1 VDVKVALSVGT
12 GFTTPAYWGEI
23 SRAVDIDFADVNGD
37 GSDDFVVTLLSSPR
51 DDVVVQYASASG
63 FGGAGVLGEN
73 VCPHQATC
81 RMDDMNGD
89 GKLDLVAFEKDG
101 LLDNGLLPSAFRPHR
116 LARVQVHLSLGT
128 QLAAGVA
135 NYHELDC
142 RGDRCLLVDVD
153 GDDLP
158 DVVEPFGSTIAGLGG
173 DDLWVSLNNGITTNT
188 LPGDIGSVGSG
199 LCVPEPDEPSPLWK
213 PISTFPVEEV
223 AATSADL
230 YALSSGG
237 ETVMRHTGGATWALS
252 FASGLFAPVTGI
264 GATEANVY
272 MSRWGG
278 ILEQVSD
285 GVWSAI
291 GSMVSGSA
299 WSKVV
304 PGSSLLFATGGGYGF
319 GAIYAYDCPCG
330 SWNGL
335 DVIPGWTVVDGLSTL
350 DGSSADWAAGGVYV
364 GGDPFHVTQQ
374 LLYRRDS
381 AGVWAFDVPSETWT
395 QVGGP
400 AGEIWAGGTWVFAT
414 SPSNGDLY
422 AREWQDPDWVWSR
435 ISGPASQFAADA
447 DSGALYRLGGNGVE
461 KWGGGTS
468 WVALGADAEQIFAS
482 RGRVFRTEVGT
493 GLLYEFDPD

>member
-1 VDVKVALSVGT
+1 
-12 GFTTPAYWGEI
+12 
-23 SRAVDIDFADVNGD
+23 
-37 GSDDFVVTLLSSPR
+37 
-51 DDVVVQYASASG
+51 
-63 FGGAGVLGEN
+63 
-73 VCPHQATC
+73 
-81 RMDDMNGD
+81 MNGD

-237 ETVMRHTGGATWALS
+237 ESVMRHTGGATWALS

-285 GVWSAI
+285 GVWSSI

-304 PGSSLLFATGGGYGF
+304 PGSSLLFATGGGYG
-319 GAIYAYDCPCG
+319 GHLRLRLPLRLVERARRDP
-330 SWNGL
+330 GL
-335 DVIPGWTVVDGLSTL
+335 DRRGRLVDSRR
-350 DGSSADWAAGGVYV
+350 
-364 GGDPFHVTQQ
+364 Q
-374 LLYRRDS
+374 LR
-381 AGVWAFDVPSETWT
+381 
-395 QVGGP
+395 
-400 AGEIWAGGTWVFAT
+400 
-414 SPSNGDLY
+414 
-422 AREWQDPDWVWSR
+422 
-435 ISGPASQFAADA
+435 
-447 DSGALYRLGGNGVE
+447 RLG
-461 KWGGGTS
+461 
-468 WVALGADAEQIFAS
+468 
-482 RGRVFRTEVGT
+482 RGRGVRGRGPV
-493 GLLYEFDPD
+493 LRDPAAAVPP